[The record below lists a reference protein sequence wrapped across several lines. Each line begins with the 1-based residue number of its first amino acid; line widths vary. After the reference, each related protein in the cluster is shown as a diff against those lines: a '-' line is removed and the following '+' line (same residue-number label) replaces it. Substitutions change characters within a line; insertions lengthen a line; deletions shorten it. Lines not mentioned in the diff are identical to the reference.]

1 MSALLND
8 NDDVMNSLLRA
19 LCDPGQITDRAPD
32 ESLESWQRRAVID
45 HAVPY
50 IAAAERERLR
60 SLLPYNVNCCDAFAA
75 AVADL
80 LGEHEDTP

>member
-19 LCDPGQITDRAPD
+19 LCDPGQITPHAPL
-32 ESLESWQRRAVID
+32 ESLTSWQRRAIIE

-50 IAAAERERLR
+50 IAAAERKRLR
-60 SLLPYNVNCCDAFAA
+60 SLLPYNVNCCEGFPA

-80 LGEHEDTP
+80 ISEHAED